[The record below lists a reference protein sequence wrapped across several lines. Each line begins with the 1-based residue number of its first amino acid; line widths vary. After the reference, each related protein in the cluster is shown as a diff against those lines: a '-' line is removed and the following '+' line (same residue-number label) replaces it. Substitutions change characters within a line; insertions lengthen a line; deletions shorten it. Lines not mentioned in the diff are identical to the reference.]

1 MKRYISPNEEI
12 ITLHLKQMMANSP
25 TASQTAQ
32 GVHTDDPQPP
42 SNALAI
48 EHKSVWDDEW

>member
-12 ITLHLKQMMANSP
+12 ITLHPKQMMANS
-25 TASQTAQ
+25 QTAQ
-32 GVHTDDPQPP
+32 SVHTDDPQPP

>member
-12 ITLHLKQMMANSP
+12 ITLHLKQMMANS
-25 TASQTAQ
+25 QTAQ

-42 SNALAI
+42 GNALAI
-48 EHKSVWDDEW
+48 EHKSVWDDDW